1 MIRMLSIFLAGFM
14 LFVTAAPVAASGTAS
29 PALAKYTEQVDGAV
43 ERGLVWLA
51 RNQRKNGSFPGQYG
65 ETTAVA
71 GLAGLAFLSKGH
83 TPMGKPY
90 GTQINRC
97 IDYILANQQASGYLN
112 SGRSDGRIY
121 AHSIATLFLTQ
132 VSGMV
137 GPERQKKVDKALAKA
152 VKLLLNAQAIPKHPS
167 HQGGWRYHPNSRD
180 SDLSVSGWALMALRS
195 ARLNGAPVPK
205 KAIDDAVAFVLRCHR
220 RNGMFGY
227 LPGGGHEGLGL
238 SGIGLTALLLTGR
251 HNHPTARRAGDYI
264 LAHIA
269 HHKDIKDR
277 WYHYAT
283 YYCAQGMYHL
293 GGKHWDTFAK
303 TMYTELLRRQLQDG
317 SWRIGNQ
324 WSFSTA
330 MAVLSLTVDHD
341 QLPIH
346 QR

>member
-132 VSGMV
+132 G
-137 GPERQKKVDKALAKA
+137 R
-152 VKLLLNAQAIPKHPS
+152 
-167 HQGGWRYHPNSRD
+167 
-180 SDLSVSGWALMALRS
+180 LSWILPGWAILSIAALVIVSSILGSVRS
-195 ARLNGAPVPK
+195 SL
-205 KAIDDAVAFVLRCHR
+205 
-220 RNGMFGY
+220 
-227 LPGGGHEGLGL
+227 
-238 SGIGLTALLLTGR
+238 
-251 HNHPTARRAGDYI
+251 RAGGMRPVEA
-264 LAHIA
+264 LS
-269 HHKDIKDR
+269 HKK
-277 WYHYAT
+277 
-283 YYCAQGMYHL
+283 
-293 GGKHWDTFAK
+293 
-303 TMYTELLRRQLQDG
+303 
-317 SWRIGNQ
+317 
-324 WSFSTA
+324 
-330 MAVLSLTVDHD
+330 
-341 QLPIH
+341 
-346 QR
+346 